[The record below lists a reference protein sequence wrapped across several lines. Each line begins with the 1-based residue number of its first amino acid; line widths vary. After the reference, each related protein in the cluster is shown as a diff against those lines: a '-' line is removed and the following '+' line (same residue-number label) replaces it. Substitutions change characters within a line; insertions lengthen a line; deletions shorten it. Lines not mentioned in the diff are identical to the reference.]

1 MAGNSEQELAIRIAG
16 KVENSL
22 KQSFGMTEDGIS
34 HLAGMAKKAAVMI
47 TGAFAAIKVGQFIGD
62 AVSEYSEF
70 EQSMANTAGIAGATE
85 SEYDKL
91 SKAAREAGKATTFT
105 ASEAA
110 DALGYMA
117 LAGWDVETSTKA
129 LTPVLKLAE
138 ATQADL
144 ATTSDQ
150 VTDSMSAMGVGID
163 ELQEYL
169 DVVVMT
175 NNKANTTSADLMDA
189 MIGCGGAARASGMD
203 FKETATALGILA
215 NNGVKGAEAGTALNS
230 MLVRISTKDA
240 AKAAFEDLGVAV
252 YDNAGKM
259 RDMRQILIDLNG
271 AMSGLTEEEKNNYMA
286 AIAGTNYYSKFGYL
300 LDGVKEGADGAASA
314 WDALADNLNN
324 SSGALDTMDARVT
337 NTLKG
342 AFARFGSAI
351 SDLKISMVEAFG
363 PHAIKIMDGLSNT
376 IPKITENFVG
386 MINKLPIDDFMNGVG
401 NMSAGVMDFLVTLT
415 GGEGSID
422 AFSNM
427 MSDTF
432 GIELPE
438 SIRSAIEVAQ
448 DFIKRGQEV
457 AGFLI
462 GTLKNAIGNVMEK
475 IAENEHTFDV
485 ILDLLSD
492 LKWKFLE
499 AFDNAKPTITYI
511 SETAIP
517 NITDALLK
525 VVGGVTDVADAFVQ
539 WDGFLPTITAIGVAV
554 GAVKFYQ
561 LVTGIYSAAKAM
573 AILNIAKIK
582 DIALTA
588 AIHGLYIQDAIVK
601 AASTAQTWAHVAAT
615 KAAAA
620 GQWLLNAA
628 MNANPIMIVVLAIA
642 ALVAGLIIAY
652 NKSETFRNIVN
663 KAFASIKV
671 VAGNVLNAVI
681 GFFKSAWEAIKETWN
696 TFKPYFVSIWNSI
709 KIIFSV
715 VVSVLGGIF
724 RAAWD
729 VIKNIW
735 QAVKPFFQN
744 IWLTIKNIFSVV
756 GSVLGGFFRV
766 AWSIIKGVWSVA
778 VLYFQMI
785 WNNIK
790 VVFSAVGN
798 VIGAFFRTAWEIV
811 KSVWNVVGAY
821 FQMIFN
827 TIAGIFSVIA
837 SVLTGDFAGAWEAI
851 KSIFAGFGAFFQ
863 TLWDSVVS
871 IFGAVGSFFGTVF
884 QEAWNMIT
892 GIFGNI
898 ITFFSGVWDSIVGI
912 FTEIGVAIS
921 DAISGAVKGA
931 VNAVISGAAGIING
945 FIAAINIAISAINAI
960 PGVSISKLS
969 PLSVPQ
975 LATGGIVSDPTLA
988 MIGEGKQSEAVVPLD
1003 TLWDNLASFVDSA
1016 LNRQGSVIGTALKL
1030 LSERMDDMLIGSV
1043 QTPVPALVD
1052 GISGVGSSRDDN
1064 ARQTEGITIT
1074 YAPVY
1079 HFEGAAPTKDD
1090 IVQAEKESQSE
1101 FDKKMEQW
1109 LKRKRR
1115 VNF

>member
-1 MAGNSEQELAIRIAG
+1 MAGNNEQELAIRIAG

-85 SEYDKL
+85 SEYEKL

-240 AKAAFEDLGVAV
+240 AKAAFNDLGVAV
-252 YDNAGKM
+252 YDSAGNM
-259 RDMRQILIDLNG
+259 RDMRQILIELNT
-271 AMSGLTEEEKNNYMA
+271 AMAGLTEEEKNSYMA

-342 AFARFGSAI
+342 AVARFGSAI

-386 MINKLPIDDFMNGVG
+386 MINKLPIDDFMTGVG
-401 NMSAGVMDFLVTLT
+401 DMSSGIMDFLVTLT

-422 AFSNM
+422 SFSNM

-438 SIRSAIEVAQ
+438 SVKSAIEVAQ
-448 DFIKRGQEV
+448 DFISKGQEV

-462 GTLKNAIGNVMEK
+462 GTLKNAISNVMDK

-511 SETAIP
+511 AETAIP

-539 WDGFLPTITAIGVAV
+539 WDGFLPTITAIGTAVA
-554 GAVKFYQ
+554 AVKFYKF
-561 LVTGIYSAAKAM
+561 VTGVYSAVKALT
-573 AILNIAKIK
+573 ILNIAKAK
-582 DIALTA
+582 DMALTL
-588 AIHGLYIQDAIVK
+588 AIKAMYIQDAIVK
-601 AASTAQTWAHVAAT
+601 AASVVQTYALVAAQAVWNVAAT
-615 KAAAA
+615 IGAGVTWALGAAFAFLTSPIGLVILAIGAIIAIGVLLWKNWDTVKEKA
-620 GQWLLNAA
+620 GQLGAWLGEKFN
-628 MNANPIMIVVLAIA
+628 
-642 ALVAGLIIAY
+642 
-652 NKSETFRNIVN
+652 
-663 KAFASIKV
+663 
-671 VAGNVLNAVI
+671 
-681 GFFKSAWEAIKETWN
+681 AIKESIGN
-696 TFKPYFVSIWNSI
+696 AIEGFKNKFPVAFAFIEGVFNGWKATIDGVIGGVKQVFQGVIDFVQGVFTGNWSQALEGLKS
-709 KIIFSV
+709 IFSGAFGAL
-715 VVSVLGGIF
+715 SSL
-724 RAAWD
+724 ALAPL
-729 VIKNIW
+729 N
-735 QAVKPFFQN
+735 AM
-744 IWLTIKNIFSVV
+744 
-756 GSVLGGFFRV
+756 
-766 AWSIIKGVWSVA
+766 KGV
-778 VLYFQMI
+778 
-785 WNNIK
+785 
-790 VVFSAVGN
+790 
-798 VIGAFFRTAWEIV
+798 VIGALSAVNVATNGKLSEIKNFFTTHLEGA
-811 KSVWNVVGAY
+811 KSTVVG
-821 FQMIFN
+821 ILD
-827 TIAGIFSVIA
+827 GIKNAFSEK
-837 SVLTGDFAGAWEAI
+837 LEAA
-851 KSIFAGFGAFFQ
+851 KSI
-863 TLWDSVVS
+863 VS
-871 IFGAVGSFFGTVF
+871 
-884 QEAWNMIT
+884 
-892 GIFGNI
+892 
-898 ITFFSGVWDSIVGI
+898 
-912 FTEIGVAIS
+912 
-921 DAISGAVKGA
+921 GA
-931 VNAVISGAAGIING
+931 VNAIKGFFNFKWELPKLKMPHFSIKGDFSLMPPKVPTMGVEWYKDGGIMTNPTLFGING
-945 FIAAINIAISAINAI
+945 NNAMVGGEAGAEAILPLSDLWNKMGGFIDSAIGASVKLLAERI
-960 PGVSISKLS
+960 EDYQMGTSRVPLSTLSDRIASSGYAVAGASGDGGAVSI
-969 PLSVPQ
+969 
-975 LATGGIVSDPTLA
+975 
-988 MIGEGKQSEAVVPLD
+988 
-1003 TLWDNLASFVDSA
+1003 N
-1016 LNRQGSVIGTALKL
+1016 
-1030 LSERMDDMLIGSV
+1030 
-1043 QTPVPALVD
+1043 
-1052 GISGVGSSRDDN
+1052 
-1064 ARQTEGITIT
+1064 

-1079 HFEGAAPTKDD
+1079 KFEGSVSKED
-1090 IVQAEKESQSE
+1090 IIQAEEMSQDK
-1101 FDKKMEQW
+1101 FDKLMRQW
-1109 LKRKRR
+1109 MKDKGRTR
-1115 VNF
+1115 F

>member
-1 MAGNSEQELAIRIAG
+1 MAGNNEQELAIRIAG

-22 KQSFGMTEDGIS
+22 KQSLGMTEDGIS

-85 SEYDKL
+85 SEYEKL

-240 AKAAFEDLGVAV
+240 AKAAFNDLGVAV
-252 YDNAGKM
+252 YDSAGNM
-259 RDMRQILIDLNG
+259 RDMRQILIELNT
-271 AMSGLTEEEKNNYMA
+271 AMAGLTEEEKNSYMA

-342 AFARFGSAI
+342 AVARFGSAI

-386 MINKLPIDDFMNGVG
+386 MINKLPIDDFMTGVG
-401 NMSAGVMDFLVTLT
+401 NMSSGVMDFLVTLT

-422 AFSNM
+422 SFSNM

-438 SIRSAIEVAQ
+438 SVKSTIEVAQ
-448 DFIKRGQEV
+448 DFISKGQEV

-462 GTLKNAIGNVMEK
+462 GTLKNAIGNVMDK

-511 SETAIP
+511 AETAIP
-517 NITDALLK
+517 NVTDALLK

-539 WDGFLPTITAIGVAV
+539 WDGFLPTITAIGTAVA
-554 GAVKFYQ
+554 AVKFYKF
-561 LVTGIYSAAKAM
+561 VTGVYSAAKALT
-573 AILNIAKIK
+573 ILNIAKAK
-582 DIALTA
+582 DMALTL
-588 AIHGLYIQDAIVK
+588 AIKAMYIQDAIVK
-601 AASTAQTWAHVAAT
+601 AASVVQTYALAAAHAVWNVTATIGAGVTWALGAAFAFLT
-615 KAAAA
+615 SPIGLVILAIGAIIAIGVLLWKNWDTVKEKA
-620 GQWLLNAA
+620 GQLGAWLGEKFN
-628 MNANPIMIVVLAIA
+628 
-642 ALVAGLIIAY
+642 
-652 NKSETFRNIVN
+652 
-663 KAFASIKV
+663 
-671 VAGNVLNAVI
+671 
-681 GFFKSAWEAIKETWN
+681 AIKESIGN
-696 TFKPYFVSIWNSI
+696 AIEGFKNKFPVAFAFIEGVFNGWKATIDGVIGGVKQVFQGVIDFVQGVFTGNWSQALEGLKS
-709 KIIFSV
+709 IFSGAFGAL
-715 VVSVLGGIF
+715 SSL
-724 RAAWD
+724 ALAPL
-729 VIKNIW
+729 N
-735 QAVKPFFQN
+735 A
-744 IWLTIKNIFSVV
+744 
-756 GSVLGGFFRV
+756 
-766 AWSIIKGVWSVA
+766 IKGV
-778 VLYFQMI
+778 
-785 WNNIK
+785 
-790 VVFSAVGN
+790 
-798 VIGAFFRTAWEIV
+798 VIGALSAVNVATNGKLSEIKNFFTTHLEGA
-811 KSVWNVVGAY
+811 KSTVVG
-821 FQMIFN
+821 ILD
-827 TIAGIFSVIA
+827 GIKNAFSEK
-837 SVLTGDFAGAWEAI
+837 LEAA
-851 KSIFAGFGAFFQ
+851 KSI
-863 TLWDSVVS
+863 VS
-871 IFGAVGSFFGTVF
+871 
-884 QEAWNMIT
+884 
-892 GIFGNI
+892 
-898 ITFFSGVWDSIVGI
+898 
-912 FTEIGVAIS
+912 
-921 DAISGAVKGA
+921 GA
-931 VNAVISGAAGIING
+931 VNAIKGFFNFKWELPKLKMPHFSIKGDFSLMPPKVPTMGVEWYKDGGIMTSPTMFGING
-945 FIAAINIAISAINAI
+945 NNAMVGGEAGAEAILPLSDLWNKMGGFIDSAIGASVKLLAERIEDSQMGASRVPLSTLSDRIAASGYAVAGASGDGGA
-960 PGVSISKLS
+960 VSI
-969 PLSVPQ
+969 
-975 LATGGIVSDPTLA
+975 
-988 MIGEGKQSEAVVPLD
+988 
-1003 TLWDNLASFVDSA
+1003 N
-1016 LNRQGSVIGTALKL
+1016 
-1030 LSERMDDMLIGSV
+1030 
-1043 QTPVPALVD
+1043 
-1052 GISGVGSSRDDN
+1052 
-1064 ARQTEGITIT
+1064 

-1079 HFEGAAPTKDD
+1079 KFEGSVSKED
-1090 IVQAEKESQSE
+1090 IIQAEEMSQDK
-1101 FDKKMEQW
+1101 FDKLMRQW
-1109 LKRKRR
+1109 MKDKGRTR
-1115 VNF
+1115 F

>member
-1 MAGNSEQELAIRIAG
+1 MAGSSEQELAIRIAG

-22 KQSFGMTEDGIS
+22 KQSLGMTEDGIS

-70 EQSMANTAGIAGATE
+70 EQSMANTSGIAGATA
-85 SEYDKL
+85 SEYEKL
-91 SKAAREAGKATTFT
+91 SKAARDAGKATTFT

-342 AFARFGSAI
+342 AVARFGSAI
-351 SDLKISMVEAFG
+351 SDLKISMVVAFG

-386 MINKLPIDDFMNGVG
+386 MINKLPIDDFMTGVG

-422 AFSNM
+422 SFSNM

-438 SIRSAIEVAQ
+438 SVKSSIEVAQ

-457 AGFLI
+457 AVFLI
-462 GTLKNAIGNVMEK
+462 GTLKNAIGNVMDK

-511 SETAIP
+511 AETAIP

-539 WDGFLPTITAIGVAV
+539 WDGFLPTITAIGTAVA
-554 GAVKFYQ
+554 AIKFYKF
-561 LVTGIYSAAKAM
+561 VTGVYSAAKALT
-573 AILNIAKIK
+573 ILNIAKAK
-582 DIALTA
+582 DMALTL
-588 AIHGLYIQDAIVK
+588 AIKAMYIQDAIVK
-601 AASTAQTWAHVAAT
+601 AASVVQTY
-615 KAAAA
+615 
-620 GQWLLNAA
+620 
-628 MNANPIMIVVLAIA
+628 
-642 ALVAGLIIAY
+642 ALVAAHAVWNVTATIGAGVTWALGAAFAFLLSPIGLAIVAIGGIIAIGVLLWKNWDTVKEKAGQLGAWLGEKFNAIKESIGNAIEGFK
-652 NKSETFRNIVN
+652 NKFPV
-663 KAFASIKV
+663 AFAFIEGVFNGWKATIDGV
-671 VAGNVLNAVI
+671 IGGVKQAFQGVIDFVQGVFTGNWSQALEGLKGIFSGAFGVLSSLALAPLNAV
-681 GFFKSAWEAIKETWN
+681 
-696 TFKPYFVSIWNSI
+696 
-709 KIIFSV
+709 
-715 VVSVLGGIF
+715 
-724 RAAWD
+724 
-729 VIKNIW
+729 
-735 QAVKPFFQN
+735 
-744 IWLTIKNIFSVV
+744 
-756 GSVLGGFFRV
+756 
-766 AWSIIKGVWSVA
+766 
-778 VLYFQMI
+778 
-785 WNNIK
+785 
-790 VVFSAVGN
+790 
-798 VIGAFFRTAWEIV
+798 
-811 KSVWNVVGAY
+811 
-821 FQMIFN
+821 
-827 TIAGIFSVIA
+827 
-837 SVLTGDFAGAWEAI
+837 
-851 KSIFAGFGAFFQ
+851 
-863 TLWDSVVS
+863 
-871 IFGAVGSFFGTVF
+871 
-884 QEAWNMIT
+884 
-892 GIFGNI
+892 
-898 ITFFSGVWDSIVGI
+898 
-912 FTEIGVAIS
+912 
-921 DAISGAVKGA
+921 
-931 VNAVISGAAGIING
+931 
-945 FIAAINIAISAINAI
+945 
-960 PGVSISKLS
+960 
-969 PLSVPQ
+969 
-975 LATGGIVSDPTLA
+975 
-988 MIGEGKQSEAVVPLD
+988 
-1003 TLWDNLASFVDSA
+1003 
-1016 LNRQGSVIGTALKL
+1016 
-1030 LSERMDDMLIGSV
+1030 
-1043 QTPVPALVD
+1043 
-1052 GISGVGSSRDDN
+1052 
-1064 ARQTEGITIT
+1064 
-1074 YAPVY
+1074 
-1079 HFEGAAPTKDD
+1079 
-1090 IVQAEKESQSE
+1090 
-1101 FDKKMEQW
+1101 
-1109 LKRKRR
+1109 
-1115 VNF
+1115 

>member
-85 SEYDKL
+85 SEYEKL

-240 AKAAFEDLGVAV
+240 AKAAFNDLGVAV
-252 YDNAGKM
+252 YDSAGNM
-259 RDMRQILIDLNG
+259 RDMRQILIELNT
-271 AMSGLTEEEKNNYMA
+271 AMAGLTEEEKNSYMA

-342 AFARFGSAI
+342 AVARFGSAI

-386 MINKLPIDDFMNGVG
+386 MINKLPIDDFMTGVG
-401 NMSAGVMDFLVTLT
+401 NMSSGVMDFLVTLT

-422 AFSNM
+422 SFSNM

-438 SIRSAIEVAQ
+438 SVKSTIEVAQ
-448 DFIKRGQEV
+448 DFISKGQEV

-462 GTLKNAIGNVMEK
+462 GTLKNAIGNVMDK

-511 SETAIP
+511 AETAIP

-539 WDGFLPTITAIGVAV
+539 WDGFLPTITAIGTAVA
-554 GAVKFYQ
+554 AVKFYKF
-561 LVTGIYSAAKAM
+561 VTGVYSAVKALT
-573 AILNIAKIK
+573 ILNIAKAK
-582 DIALTA
+582 DMALTL
-588 AIHGLYIQDAIVK
+588 AIKAMYIQDAIVK
-601 AASTAQTWAHVAAT
+601 AASVVQTYALVAAQAVWNVAAT
-615 KAAAA
+615 IGAGVTWALGAAFAFLTSPIGLVILAIGAIIAIGVLLWKNWDTVKEKA
-620 GQWLLNAA
+620 GQLGVWLGEKFN
-628 MNANPIMIVVLAIA
+628 
-642 ALVAGLIIAY
+642 
-652 NKSETFRNIVN
+652 
-663 KAFASIKV
+663 
-671 VAGNVLNAVI
+671 
-681 GFFKSAWEAIKETWN
+681 AIKESIGN
-696 TFKPYFVSIWNSI
+696 AIEGFKNKFPVAFAFIEGVFNGWKATVDGVINGVKQVFQGVIDFVQGVFTGNWSQALEGLKS
-709 KIIFSV
+709 IFSGAFG
-715 VVSVLGGIF
+715 VLSSL
-724 RAAWD
+724 ALAPL
-729 VIKNIW
+729 N
-735 QAVKPFFQN
+735 AM
-744 IWLTIKNIFSVV
+744 
-756 GSVLGGFFRV
+756 
-766 AWSIIKGVWSVA
+766 KGV
-778 VLYFQMI
+778 
-785 WNNIK
+785 
-790 VVFSAVGN
+790 
-798 VIGAFFRTAWEIV
+798 
-811 KSVWNVVGAY
+811 VVGALSAV
-821 FQMIFN
+821 N
-827 TIAGIFSVIA
+827 VATNGKLS
-837 SVLTGDFAGAWEAI
+837 EI
-851 KSIFAGFGAFFQ
+851 KSFFTTHLEGAKS
-863 TLWDSVVS
+863 TVVGILDGIKNAFS
-871 IFGAVGSFFGTVF
+871 EKL
-884 QEAWNMIT
+884 EAAK
-892 GIFGNI
+892 
-898 ITFFSGVWDSIVGI
+898 SIV
-912 FTEIGVAIS
+912 S
-921 DAISGAVKGA
+921 GA
-931 VNAVISGAAGIING
+931 VNAIKGFFNFKWELPKLKMPHFSIKGDFSLMPPKVPTMGVEWYKDGGIMTNPTLFGING
-945 FIAAINIAISAINAI
+945 NNAMVGGEAGAEAILPLSELWSKMGEFIDSAISASVKLLAERIEDYQMGTSRVPLSTLSDRIASS
-960 PGVSISKLS
+960 GYAVAGASGDGGAVSINYS
-969 PLSVPQ
+969 PVYKF
-975 LATGGIVSDPTLA
+975 
-988 MIGEGKQSEAVVPLD
+988 E
-1003 TLWDNLASFVDSA
+1003 
-1016 LNRQGSVIGTALKL
+1016 GSVSK
-1030 LSERMDDMLIGSV
+1030 E
-1043 QTPVPALVD
+1043 
-1052 GISGVGSSRDDN
+1052 
-1064 ARQTEGITIT
+1064 
-1074 YAPVY
+1074 
-1079 HFEGAAPTKDD
+1079 D
-1090 IVQAEKESQSE
+1090 IIQAEEMSQDK
-1101 FDKKMEQW
+1101 FDKLMKQW
-1109 LKRKRR
+1109 MKDKGRTR
-1115 VNF
+1115 F

>member
-1 MAGNSEQELAIRIAG
+1 MAGNNEQELAIRIAG

-85 SEYDKL
+85 SEYEKL

-150 VTDSMSAMGVGID
+150 VTDSMSAMGVGIE

-240 AKAAFEDLGVAV
+240 AKAAFNDLGVAV
-252 YDNAGKM
+252 YDSAGNM
-259 RDMRQILIDLNG
+259 RDMRQILIELNT
-271 AMSGLTEEEKNNYMA
+271 AMAGLTEEEKNSYMA

-342 AFARFGSAI
+342 AVARFGSAI

-386 MINKLPIDDFMNGVG
+386 MINKLPIDDFMTGVG
-401 NMSAGVMDFLVTLT
+401 NMSSGVMDFLVTLT
-415 GGEGSID
+415 SGEGSID
-422 AFSNM
+422 SFSNM

-438 SIRSAIEVAQ
+438 SVKSAIEVAQ
-448 DFIKRGQEV
+448 DFISKGQEV

-462 GTLKNAIGNVMEK
+462 GTLKNAIGNVMDK

-511 SETAIP
+511 AETAIP

-539 WDGFLPTITAIGVAV
+539 WDGFLPTITAIGTAVA
-554 GAVKFYQ
+554 AVKFYKF
-561 LVTGIYSAAKAM
+561 VTGVYSAAKALT
-573 AILNIAKIK
+573 ILNIAKAK
-582 DIALTA
+582 DMALTL
-588 AIHGLYIQDAIVK
+588 AIKAMYIQDAIVK
-601 AASTAQTWAHVAAT
+601 AASVVQTYALVAAQAVWNVAAT
-615 KAAAA
+615 IGAGVTWALGAAFAFLTSPIGLVILAIGAIIAIGVLLWKNWDTVKEKA
-620 GQWLLNAA
+620 GQLGAWLGEKFN
-628 MNANPIMIVVLAIA
+628 
-642 ALVAGLIIAY
+642 
-652 NKSETFRNIVN
+652 
-663 KAFASIKV
+663 
-671 VAGNVLNAVI
+671 
-681 GFFKSAWEAIKETWN
+681 AIKESIGN
-696 TFKPYFVSIWNSI
+696 AIEGFKNKFPVAFAFIEGVFNGWKATIDGVIGGVKQVFQGVIDFVQGVFTGNWSQALEGLKS
-709 KIIFSV
+709 IFSGAFGAL
-715 VVSVLGGIF
+715 SSL
-724 RAAWD
+724 ALAPL
-729 VIKNIW
+729 N
-735 QAVKPFFQN
+735 AM
-744 IWLTIKNIFSVV
+744 
-756 GSVLGGFFRV
+756 
-766 AWSIIKGVWSVA
+766 KGV
-778 VLYFQMI
+778 
-785 WNNIK
+785 
-790 VVFSAVGN
+790 
-798 VIGAFFRTAWEIV
+798 VIGALSAVNVATNGKLSEIKNFFTTHLEGA
-811 KSVWNVVGAY
+811 KSTVVG
-821 FQMIFN
+821 ILD
-827 TIAGIFSVIA
+827 GIKNAFSEK
-837 SVLTGDFAGAWEAI
+837 LEAA
-851 KSIFAGFGAFFQ
+851 KSI
-863 TLWDSVVS
+863 VS
-871 IFGAVGSFFGTVF
+871 
-884 QEAWNMIT
+884 
-892 GIFGNI
+892 
-898 ITFFSGVWDSIVGI
+898 
-912 FTEIGVAIS
+912 
-921 DAISGAVKGA
+921 GA
-931 VNAVISGAAGIING
+931 VNAIKGFFNFKWELPKLKMPHFSIKGDFSLMPPKVPTMGVEWYKDGGIMTSPTMFGING
-945 FIAAINIAISAINAI
+945 NNAMVGGEAGAEAILPLSDLWNKMGGFIDSAIGASVKLLAERI
-960 PGVSISKLS
+960 EDYQMGTSRVPLSTLSDRIASSGYAVAGASGDGGAVSI
-969 PLSVPQ
+969 
-975 LATGGIVSDPTLA
+975 
-988 MIGEGKQSEAVVPLD
+988 
-1003 TLWDNLASFVDSA
+1003 N
-1016 LNRQGSVIGTALKL
+1016 
-1030 LSERMDDMLIGSV
+1030 
-1043 QTPVPALVD
+1043 
-1052 GISGVGSSRDDN
+1052 
-1064 ARQTEGITIT
+1064 

-1079 HFEGAAPTKDD
+1079 KFEGSVSKED
-1090 IVQAEKESQSE
+1090 IIQAEEMSQDK
-1101 FDKKMEQW
+1101 FDKLMRQW
-1109 LKRKRR
+1109 MKDKGRTR
-1115 VNF
+1115 F

>member
-1 MAGNSEQELAIRIAG
+1 MAGSSEQELAIRIAG

-22 KQSFGMTEDGIS
+22 KKSLGMTEDGIN

-70 EQSMANTAGIAGATE
+70 EQSMANTSGIAGATAG
-85 SEYDKL
+85 EYEKL

-300 LDGVKEGADGAASA
+300 LDGVKEGVDGTASA
-314 WDALADNLNN
+314 WDALSDNLNN
-324 SSGALDTMDARVT
+324 SEGALDEMDKKVI

-342 AFARFGSAI
+342 AMARMGSAV
-351 SDLKISMVEAFG
+351 SDLKISMIEAFG
-363 PHAIKIMDGLSNT
+363 PHAIKIIDGFAAA
-376 IPKITENFVG
+376 IPKITENFVEI
-386 MINKLPIDDFMNGVG
+386 INKLPIDEFMTDIG
-401 NMSAGVMDFLVTLT
+401 NMSSGVMDFLVTLT

-422 AFSNM
+422 SFSNM
-427 MSDTF
+427 MRDTF
-432 GIELPE
+432 GIELPD
-438 SIRSAIEVAQ
+438 SIKSAIEVAQ
-448 DFIKRGQEV
+448 DFISKGQEV

-462 GTLKNAIGNVMEK
+462 GTLKNAIGNVMDK
-475 IAENEHTFDV
+475 IAENEPTFES

-499 AFDNAKPTITYI
+499 AFDNAKPTITFI
-511 SETAIP
+511 AETAIP
-517 NITDALLK
+517 NVTDALLK

-561 LVTGIYSAAKAM
+561 LVTGIYSAAKALT
-573 AILNIAKIK
+573 ILNIAKAK
-582 DIALTA
+582 DIAATIYINGLYAKDHILTGISIAKKYALIVSEKAHTVAQWASIAATA
-588 AIHGLYIQDAIVK
+588 AWNTVAGIGATVTSALGAAFAFLTSPIGLVILAIGAIIAIGVLLWK
-601 AASTAQTWAHVAAT
+601 NWDTVRE
-615 KAAAA
+615 KA
-620 GQWLLNAA
+620 GQLGSWLGEKFNAIKESVG
-628 MNANPIMIVVLAIA
+628 NAIESFK
-642 ALVAGLIIAY
+642 
-652 NKSETFRNIVN
+652 NKFPV
-663 KAFASIKV
+663 AFAFIEGVFNGWKATIDGV
-671 VAGNVLNAVI
+671 IGGVKQAFQGVIDFVQGVFTGNWSQALEGLKGIFSGAFGVLSSLALAPLNAV
-681 GFFKSAWEAIKETWN
+681 
-696 TFKPYFVSIWNSI
+696 
-709 KIIFSV
+709 
-715 VVSVLGGIF
+715 
-724 RAAWD
+724 
-729 VIKNIW
+729 
-735 QAVKPFFQN
+735 Q
-744 IWLTIKNIFSVV
+744 
-756 GSVLGGFFRV
+756 
-766 AWSIIKGVWSVA
+766 GV
-778 VLYFQMI
+778 
-785 WNNIK
+785 
-790 VVFSAVGN
+790 
-798 VIGAFFRTAWEIV
+798 
-811 KSVWNVVGAY
+811 VVGALSA
-821 FQMIFN
+821 IN
-827 TIAGIFSVIA
+827 VATNGKLS
-837 SVLTGDFAGAWEAI
+837 EI
-851 KSIFAGFGAFFQ
+851 KSFFTIHLEGAKN
-863 TLWDSVVS
+863 
-871 IFGAVGSFFGTVF
+871 TV
-884 QEAWNMIT
+884 
-892 GIFGNI
+892 
-898 ITFFSGVWDSIVGI
+898 VGI
-912 FTEIGVAIS
+912 LDGIKNAFSEKLEAAKNIVS
-921 DAISGAVKGA
+921 GA
-931 VNAVISGAAGIING
+931 VNAIKGFFNFKWELPKLKMPHFSIKGDFSLAPPKVPTMGVEWYKDGGIMTSPTMFGING
-945 FIAAINIAISAINAI
+945 NSAMVGGEAGDEAILPLSDLWSKMGGFIDSAIGASVKLFAEHIEDLQMETNRVPLSTLSDRIATS
-960 PGVSISKLS
+960 GYEVEGEGGDNGAVSI
-969 PLSVPQ
+969 
-975 LATGGIVSDPTLA
+975 
-988 MIGEGKQSEAVVPLD
+988 
-1003 TLWDNLASFVDSA
+1003 N
-1016 LNRQGSVIGTALKL
+1016 
-1030 LSERMDDMLIGSV
+1030 
-1043 QTPVPALVD
+1043 
-1052 GISGVGSSRDDN
+1052 
-1064 ARQTEGITIT
+1064 

>member
-1 MAGNSEQELAIRIAG
+1 MAGNNEQELAIRIAG

-47 TGAFAAIKVGQFIGD
+47 TGAFAAIKVGPFIGD

-85 SEYDKL
+85 SEYEKL

-240 AKAAFEDLGVAV
+240 AKAAFNDLGVAV
-252 YDNAGKM
+252 YDSAGNM
-259 RDMRQILIDLNG
+259 RDMRQILIELNT
-271 AMSGLTEEEKNNYMA
+271 AMAGLTEEEKNSYMA

-342 AFARFGSAI
+342 AVARFGSAI

-386 MINKLPIDDFMNGVG
+386 MINKLPIDDFMTGVG
-401 NMSAGVMDFLVTLT
+401 NMSSGVMDFLVTLT
-415 GGEGSID
+415 SGEGSID
-422 AFSNM
+422 SFSNM

-438 SIRSAIEVAQ
+438 SVKSAIEVAQ
-448 DFIKRGQEV
+448 DFISKGQEV

-462 GTLKNAIGNVMEK
+462 GTLKNAIGNVMDK

-511 SETAIP
+511 AETAIP

-539 WDGFLPTITAIGVAV
+539 WDGFLPTITAIGTAVA
-554 GAVKFYQ
+554 AVKFYKF
-561 LVTGIYSAAKAM
+561 VTGVYSAAKALT
-573 AILNIAKIK
+573 ILNIAKAK
-582 DIALTA
+582 DMALTL
-588 AIHGLYIQDAIVK
+588 AIKAMYIQDAIVK
-601 AASTAQTWAHVAAT
+601 AASVVQTYALVAAQAVWNVAAT
-615 KAAAA
+615 IGAGVTWALGAAFAFLTSPIGLVILAIGAIIAIGVLLWKNWDTVKEKA
-620 GQWLLNAA
+620 GQLGAWLGEKFN
-628 MNANPIMIVVLAIA
+628 
-642 ALVAGLIIAY
+642 
-652 NKSETFRNIVN
+652 
-663 KAFASIKV
+663 
-671 VAGNVLNAVI
+671 
-681 GFFKSAWEAIKETWN
+681 AIKESIGN
-696 TFKPYFVSIWNSI
+696 AIEGFKNKFPVAFAFIEGVFNGWKATIDGVIGGVKQVFQGVIDFVQGVFTGNWSQALEGLKS
-709 KIIFSV
+709 IFSGAFGAL
-715 VVSVLGGIF
+715 SSL
-724 RAAWD
+724 ALAPL
-729 VIKNIW
+729 N
-735 QAVKPFFQN
+735 AM
-744 IWLTIKNIFSVV
+744 
-756 GSVLGGFFRV
+756 
-766 AWSIIKGVWSVA
+766 KGV
-778 VLYFQMI
+778 
-785 WNNIK
+785 
-790 VVFSAVGN
+790 
-798 VIGAFFRTAWEIV
+798 VIGALSAVNVATNGKLSEIKNFFTTHLEGA
-811 KSVWNVVGAY
+811 KSTVVG
-821 FQMIFN
+821 ILD
-827 TIAGIFSVIA
+827 GIKNAFSEK
-837 SVLTGDFAGAWEAI
+837 LEAA
-851 KSIFAGFGAFFQ
+851 KSI
-863 TLWDSVVS
+863 VS
-871 IFGAVGSFFGTVF
+871 
-884 QEAWNMIT
+884 
-892 GIFGNI
+892 
-898 ITFFSGVWDSIVGI
+898 
-912 FTEIGVAIS
+912 
-921 DAISGAVKGA
+921 GA
-931 VNAVISGAAGIING
+931 VNAIKGFFNFKWELPKLKMPHFSIKGDFSLMPPKVPTMGVEWYKDGGIMTSPTMFGING
-945 FIAAINIAISAINAI
+945 NNAMVGGEAGAEAILPLSDLWNKMGGFIDSAIGASVKLLAERI
-960 PGVSISKLS
+960 EDYQMGTSRVPLSTLSDRIASSGYAVAGASGDGGAVSI
-969 PLSVPQ
+969 
-975 LATGGIVSDPTLA
+975 
-988 MIGEGKQSEAVVPLD
+988 
-1003 TLWDNLASFVDSA
+1003 N
-1016 LNRQGSVIGTALKL
+1016 
-1030 LSERMDDMLIGSV
+1030 
-1043 QTPVPALVD
+1043 
-1052 GISGVGSSRDDN
+1052 
-1064 ARQTEGITIT
+1064 

-1079 HFEGAAPTKDD
+1079 KFEGSVSKED
-1090 IVQAEKESQSE
+1090 IIQAEEMSQDK
-1101 FDKKMEQW
+1101 FDKLMRQW
-1109 LKRKRR
+1109 MKDKGRTR
-1115 VNF
+1115 F

>member
-1 MAGNSEQELAIRIAG
+1 MAGSSEQELAIRIAG

-22 KQSFGMTEDGIS
+22 KQSLGMTEDGIS

-70 EQSMANTAGIAGATE
+70 EQSMANTSGIAGATA
-85 SEYDKL
+85 SEYEKL
-91 SKAAREAGKATTFT
+91 SKAARDAGKATTFT

-342 AFARFGSAI
+342 AVARFGSAI

-386 MINKLPIDDFMNGVG
+386 MINKLPIDDFMTGVG
-401 NMSAGVMDFLVTLT
+401 NMSSGVMDFLVTLT

-422 AFSNM
+422 SFNNM
-427 MSDTF
+427 ISDTF

-438 SIRSAIEVAQ
+438 SIRSTIEVAQ

-511 SETAIP
+511 AETAIP

-525 VVGGVTDVADAFVQ
+525 AVGGVTDVADAFVQ

-573 AILNIAKIK
+573 AILNIAKAK
-582 DIALTA
+582 DMALTL
-588 AIHGLYIQDAIVK
+588 AIKAMYIQDAIVK
-601 AASTAQTWAHVAAT
+601 AASTAQTWAQVAAT
-615 KAAAA
+615 KAATA

-681 GFFKSAWEAIKETWN
+681 GFFKLAWEEIKETWN

-715 VVSVLGGIF
+715 VGG
-724 RAAWD
+724 
-729 VIKNIW
+729 
-735 QAVKPFFQN
+735 
-744 IWLTIKNIFSVV
+744 
-756 GSVLGGFFRV
+756 VLGGFFRV

-863 TLWDSVVS
+863 TLWNSVVS
-871 IFGAVGSFFGTVF
+871 IFSTVGSFFGTVF
-884 QEAWNMIT
+884 QEAWNLIT
-892 GIFGNI
+892 GVFGNVV
-898 ITFFSGVWDSIVGI
+898 TFFSGIWESIVGI

-931 VNAVISGAAGIING
+931 INAVISGAAGIING

-988 MIGEGKQSEAVVPLD
+988 MIGEGSQSEAVVPLD
-1003 TLWDNLASFVDSA
+1003 TLWDNLSSFVDSA
-1016 LNRQGSVIGTALKL
+1016 LNRQGGAIITALKL
-1030 LSERMDDMLIGSV
+1030 LSERMDDMLIGSN
-1043 QTPVPALVD
+1043 QIPVPALVD
-1052 GISGVGSSRDDN
+1052 GITGVGSSRDDN
-1064 ARQTEGITIT
+1064 TGQTEGITVT

-1079 HFEGAAPTKDD
+1079 HFEGTPTKDD

>member
-91 SKAAREAGKATTFT
+91 SKAARDAGKATTFT

-240 AKAAFEDLGVAV
+240 AKAAFEALGVAV

-342 AFARFGSAI
+342 AVARFGSAI

-386 MINKLPIDDFMNGVG
+386 MINKLPIDDFMTGVG
-401 NMSAGVMDFLVTLT
+401 NMSSGVMDFLVTLT

-499 AFDNAKPTITYI
+499 AFENAKPTITYI
-511 SETAIP
+511 AETAIP

-539 WDGFLPTITAIGVAV
+539 WDGFLPTITAIGTAVA
-554 GAVKFYQ
+554 AIKFYKF
-561 LVTGIYSAAKAM
+561 VTGVYSAAKALT
-573 AILNIAKIK
+573 ILNIAKAK
-582 DIALTA
+582 DMALTL
-588 AIHGLYIQDAIVK
+588 AIKAMYIQDAIVK
-601 AASTAQTWAHVAAT
+601 AASVVQTYALAAAQAVWNVAAT
-615 KAAAA
+615 IGAGVTWALGAAFAFLTSPIGLVIVAIGGIIAIGVLLWKNWDTVKEKA
-620 GQWLLNAA
+620 GQLGAWLGEKFNEIKESIGNA
-628 MNANPIMIVVLAIA
+628 IE
-642 ALVAGLIIAY
+642 GFK
-652 NKSETFRNIVN
+652 NKFPV
-663 KAFASIKV
+663 AFAFIEGVFNGWKTTIDGVIGGVKQVFQGVIDFVQGVFTGNWSQALEGLKSIFSGAFGV
-671 VAGNVLNAVI
+671 LSSLALAPLNAV
-681 GFFKSAWEAIKETWN
+681 
-696 TFKPYFVSIWNSI
+696 
-709 KIIFSV
+709 
-715 VVSVLGGIF
+715 
-724 RAAWD
+724 
-729 VIKNIW
+729 
-735 QAVKPFFQN
+735 Q
-744 IWLTIKNIFSVV
+744 
-756 GSVLGGFFRV
+756 
-766 AWSIIKGVWSVA
+766 GV
-778 VLYFQMI
+778 
-785 WNNIK
+785 
-790 VVFSAVGN
+790 
-798 VIGAFFRTAWEIV
+798 
-811 KSVWNVVGAY
+811 VVGALSA
-821 FQMIFN
+821 IN
-827 TIAGIFSVIA
+827 VATNGKLS
-837 SVLTGDFAGAWEAI
+837 EI
-851 KSIFAGFGAFFQ
+851 KSFFTTHLEGAKN
-863 TLWDSVVS
+863 TVVG
-871 IFGAVGSFFGTVF
+871 ILDGIKNAFNEKL
-884 QEAWNMIT
+884 EAAK
-892 GIFGNI
+892 
-898 ITFFSGVWDSIVGI
+898 SIV
-912 FTEIGVAIS
+912 S
-921 DAISGAVKGA
+921 GA
-931 VNAVISGAAGIING
+931 VNAIKGFFNFKWELPKLKMPHFSIKGDFSLAPPKVPTLGVEWYKDGGIMTSPTMFGING
-945 FIAAINIAISAINAI
+945 NNAMVGGEAGAEAILPLSDLWNKMGGFIDSAIGESVKILAERIEDFQTGANRVPLSTLSDKIASS
-960 PGVSISKLS
+960 GYTVAGASGDGGAVSI
-969 PLSVPQ
+969 
-975 LATGGIVSDPTLA
+975 
-988 MIGEGKQSEAVVPLD
+988 
-1003 TLWDNLASFVDSA
+1003 N
-1016 LNRQGSVIGTALKL
+1016 
-1030 LSERMDDMLIGSV
+1030 
-1043 QTPVPALVD
+1043 
-1052 GISGVGSSRDDN
+1052 
-1064 ARQTEGITIT
+1064 

-1079 HFEGAAPTKDD
+1079 KFEGSVSKDD
-1090 IVQAEKESQSE
+1090 IIQANEISQDR
-1101 FDKKMEQW
+1101 FDKLMRQW
-1109 LKRKRR
+1109 MKDKGRIR
-1115 VNF
+1115 F

>member
-1 MAGNSEQELAIRIAG
+1 LAGNSEQELAIRIAG

-85 SEYDKL
+85 SEYEKL

-240 AKAAFEDLGVAV
+240 AKAAFNDLGVAV
-252 YDNAGKM
+252 YDSAGNM
-259 RDMRQILIDLNG
+259 RDMRQILIELNT
-271 AMSGLTEEEKNNYMA
+271 AMAGLTEEEKNSYMA

-337 NTLKG
+337 DTLKG
-342 AFARFGSAI
+342 AVARFGSAI

-386 MINKLPIDDFMNGVG
+386 MINKLPIDDFMTGVG
-401 NMSAGVMDFLVTLT
+401 NMSSGVMDFLVTLT
-415 GGEGSID
+415 GGDGSID
-422 AFSNM
+422 SFSNM

-438 SIRSAIEVAQ
+438 SVKSAIEVAQ
-448 DFIKRGQEV
+448 DFISKGQEV

-462 GTLKNAIGNVMEK
+462 GTLKNAIGNVMDK

-511 SETAIP
+511 AETAIP

-539 WDGFLPTITAIGVAV
+539 WDGFLPTITAIGTAVA
-554 GAVKFYQ
+554 AVKFYKF
-561 LVTGIYSAAKAM
+561 VTGVYSAAKALT
-573 AILNIAKIK
+573 ILNIAKAK
-582 DIALTA
+582 DMALTL
-588 AIHGLYIQDAIVK
+588 AIKAMYIQDAIVK
-601 AASTAQTWAHVAAT
+601 AASVVQTYALVAAQAVWNVAAT
-615 KAAAA
+615 IGAGVTWALGAAFAFLTSPIGLVILAIGAIIAIGVLLWKNWDTVKEKA
-620 GQWLLNAA
+620 GQLGAWLGEKFN
-628 MNANPIMIVVLAIA
+628 
-642 ALVAGLIIAY
+642 
-652 NKSETFRNIVN
+652 
-663 KAFASIKV
+663 
-671 VAGNVLNAVI
+671 
-681 GFFKSAWEAIKETWN
+681 AIKESIGN
-696 TFKPYFVSIWNSI
+696 AIEGFKNKFPVAFAFIEGVFNGWKVTIDGVIGGVKQVFQGVIDFVQGVFTGNWSQALEGLKS
-709 KIIFSV
+709 IFSGAFGAL
-715 VVSVLGGIF
+715 SSL
-724 RAAWD
+724 ALAPL
-729 VIKNIW
+729 N
-735 QAVKPFFQN
+735 AM
-744 IWLTIKNIFSVV
+744 
-756 GSVLGGFFRV
+756 
-766 AWSIIKGVWSVA
+766 KGV
-778 VLYFQMI
+778 
-785 WNNIK
+785 
-790 VVFSAVGN
+790 
-798 VIGAFFRTAWEIV
+798 VIGALSAVNVATNGKLSEIKNFFTTHLEGA
-811 KSVWNVVGAY
+811 KSTVVG
-821 FQMIFN
+821 ILD
-827 TIAGIFSVIA
+827 GIKNAFSEK
-837 SVLTGDFAGAWEAI
+837 LEAA
-851 KSIFAGFGAFFQ
+851 KSI
-863 TLWDSVVS
+863 VS
-871 IFGAVGSFFGTVF
+871 
-884 QEAWNMIT
+884 
-892 GIFGNI
+892 
-898 ITFFSGVWDSIVGI
+898 
-912 FTEIGVAIS
+912 
-921 DAISGAVKGA
+921 GA
-931 VNAVISGAAGIING
+931 VNAIKGFFNFKWELPKLKMPHFSIKGDFSLMPPKVPTMGVEWYKDGGIMTSPTMFGING
-945 FIAAINIAISAINAI
+945 NNAMVGGEAGAEAILPLSDLWNKMGGFIDSAIGASVKLLAERI
-960 PGVSISKLS
+960 EDYQMGTSRVPLSTLSDRIASSGYAVAGASGDGGAVSI
-969 PLSVPQ
+969 
-975 LATGGIVSDPTLA
+975 
-988 MIGEGKQSEAVVPLD
+988 
-1003 TLWDNLASFVDSA
+1003 N
-1016 LNRQGSVIGTALKL
+1016 
-1030 LSERMDDMLIGSV
+1030 
-1043 QTPVPALVD
+1043 
-1052 GISGVGSSRDDN
+1052 
-1064 ARQTEGITIT
+1064 

-1079 HFEGAAPTKDD
+1079 KFEGSVSKED
-1090 IVQAEKESQSE
+1090 IIQAEEMSQDK
-1101 FDKKMEQW
+1101 FDKLMRQW
-1109 LKRKRR
+1109 MKDKGRTR
-1115 VNF
+1115 F

>member
-1 MAGNSEQELAIRIAG
+1 MAGSSEQELAIRIAG

-22 KQSFGMTEDGIS
+22 KQSLGMTEDGIS

-70 EQSMANTAGIAGATE
+70 EQSMANTSGIAGATA
-85 SEYDKL
+85 SEYEKL
-91 SKAAREAGKATTFT
+91 SKAARDAGKATTFT

-342 AFARFGSAI
+342 AVARFGSAI

-511 SETAIP
+511 AETAIP
-517 NITDALLK
+517 NVTDALLK

-561 LVTGIYSAAKAM
+561 LVTGIYSAVKAM

-588 AIHGLYIQDAIVK
+588 AIHGLYIKDAIVK
-601 AASTAQTWAHVAAT
+601 AASTAQTWAHAAAT

-620 GQWLLNAA
+620 DQRLLNAA

-681 GFFKSAWEAIKETWN
+681 GFFKS
-696 TFKPYFVSIWNSI
+696 
-709 KIIFSV
+709 
-715 VVSVLGGIF
+715 
-724 RAAWD
+724 
-729 VIKNIW
+729 
-735 QAVKPFFQN
+735 
-744 IWLTIKNIFSVV
+744 
-756 GSVLGGFFRV
+756 
-766 AWSIIKGVWSVA
+766 
-778 VLYFQMI
+778 
-785 WNNIK
+785 
-790 VVFSAVGN
+790 
-798 VIGAFFRTAWEIV
+798 
-811 KSVWNVVGAY
+811 
-821 FQMIFN
+821 
-827 TIAGIFSVIA
+827 
-837 SVLTGDFAGAWEAI
+837 AWEAI

-1079 HFEGAAPTKDD
+1079 HFEGAAQTKDD

>member
-1 MAGNSEQELAIRIAG
+1 MAGSSEQELAIRIAG

-22 KQSFGMTEDGIS
+22 KQSLGMTEEGIS

-85 SEYDKL
+85 SEYEKL

-117 LAGWDVETSTKA
+117 LAGWNVETSTKA

-175 NNKANTTSADLMDA
+175 NNKANTTSAALMEA

-240 AKAAFEDLGVAV
+240 AKAAFKELGVAV
-252 YDNAGKM
+252 YDNTGKM

-300 LDGVKEGADGAASA
+300 LDGVKEGVDGTASA
-314 WDALADNLNN
+314 WDALSDNLNN
-324 SSGALDTMDARVT
+324 SEGALDEMDKKVT

-342 AFARFGSAI
+342 AMARMGSAV
-351 SDLKISMVEAFG
+351 SDLKISMIEAFG
-363 PHAIKIMDGLSNT
+363 PHAIKIIDGFAAA
-376 IPKITENFVG
+376 IPKITENFVEI
-386 MINKLPIDDFMNGVG
+386 INKLPIDEFMTDIG
-401 NMSAGVMDFLVTLT
+401 NMSSGVMDFLVTLT

-422 AFSNM
+422 SFSNM
-427 MSDTF
+427 MRDTF
-432 GIELPE
+432 GIELPD
-438 SIRSAIEVAQ
+438 SIKSAIEVAQ
-448 DFIKRGQEV
+448 DFISKGQEV

-462 GTLKNAIGNVMEK
+462 GTLKNAIGNVMDK
-475 IAENEHTFDV
+475 IAENEPTFES

-499 AFDNAKPTITYI
+499 AFDNAKPTITFI
-511 SETAIP
+511 AETAIP
-517 NITDALLK
+517 NVTDALLK

-561 LVTGIYSAAKAM
+561 LVTGIYSAAKALT
-573 AILNIAKIK
+573 ILNIAKAK
-582 DIALTA
+582 DIAATIYINGLYAKDHILTGISIAKKYALIVSEKAHTVAQWASIAATA
-588 AIHGLYIQDAIVK
+588 AWNTVAGIGATVTSALGAAFAFLTSPIGLVILAIGAIIAIGVLLWK
-601 AASTAQTWAHVAAT
+601 NWDTVRE
-615 KAAAA
+615 KA
-620 GQWLLNAA
+620 GQLGSWLGEKFNAIKESVG
-628 MNANPIMIVVLAIA
+628 NAIESFKNKFPVACAFIEGVFNGWKATIDGVIGGVKQAFQGVIDFVQGVFTGNWSQALEGLKGIFSGAFGVLSSL
-642 ALVAGLIIAY
+642 ALAP
-652 NKSETFRNIVN
+652 
-663 KAFASIKV
+663 
-671 VAGNVLNAVI
+671 LNAV
-681 GFFKSAWEAIKETWN
+681 
-696 TFKPYFVSIWNSI
+696 
-709 KIIFSV
+709 
-715 VVSVLGGIF
+715 
-724 RAAWD
+724 
-729 VIKNIW
+729 
-735 QAVKPFFQN
+735 Q
-744 IWLTIKNIFSVV
+744 
-756 GSVLGGFFRV
+756 
-766 AWSIIKGVWSVA
+766 GV
-778 VLYFQMI
+778 
-785 WNNIK
+785 
-790 VVFSAVGN
+790 
-798 VIGAFFRTAWEIV
+798 
-811 KSVWNVVGAY
+811 VVGALSA
-821 FQMIFN
+821 IN
-827 TIAGIFSVIA
+827 VATNGKLS
-837 SVLTGDFAGAWEAI
+837 EI
-851 KSIFAGFGAFFQ
+851 KSFFTIHLEGAKN
-863 TLWDSVVS
+863 
-871 IFGAVGSFFGTVF
+871 TV
-884 QEAWNMIT
+884 
-892 GIFGNI
+892 
-898 ITFFSGVWDSIVGI
+898 VGI
-912 FTEIGVAIS
+912 LDGIKNAFSEKLEAAKNIVS
-921 DAISGAVKGA
+921 GA
-931 VNAVISGAAGIING
+931 VNAIKGFFNFKWELPKLKMPHFSIKGDFSLAPPKVPTMGVEWYKDGGIMTSPTMFGING
-945 FIAAINIAISAINAI
+945 NSAMVGGEAGDEAILPLSDLWSKMGGFIDSAIGASVKLFAEHIEDLQMETNRVPLSTLSDRIATS
-960 PGVSISKLS
+960 GYEVEGEGGDNGAVSI
-969 PLSVPQ
+969 
-975 LATGGIVSDPTLA
+975 
-988 MIGEGKQSEAVVPLD
+988 
-1003 TLWDNLASFVDSA
+1003 N
-1016 LNRQGSVIGTALKL
+1016 
-1030 LSERMDDMLIGSV
+1030 
-1043 QTPVPALVD
+1043 
-1052 GISGVGSSRDDN
+1052 
-1064 ARQTEGITIT
+1064 

>member
-1 MAGNSEQELAIRIAG
+1 MAGNNEQELAIRIAG

-85 SEYDKL
+85 SEYEKL

-189 MIGCGGAARASGMD
+189 MFGCGGAARASGMD

-240 AKAAFEDLGVAV
+240 AKAAFNDLGVAV
-252 YDNAGKM
+252 YDSAGNM
-259 RDMRQILIDLNG
+259 RDMRQILIELNT
-271 AMSGLTEEEKNNYMA
+271 AMAGLTEEEKNSYMA

-342 AFARFGSAI
+342 AVARFGSAI

-386 MINKLPIDDFMNGVG
+386 MINKLPIDDFMTGVG
-401 NMSAGVMDFLVTLT
+401 NMSSGVMDFLVTLT
-415 GGEGSID
+415 SGEGSID
-422 AFSNM
+422 SFSNM

-438 SIRSAIEVAQ
+438 SVKSAIEVAQ
-448 DFIKRGQEV
+448 DFISKGQEV

-462 GTLKNAIGNVMEK
+462 GTLKNAIGNVMDK

-511 SETAIP
+511 AETAIP

-539 WDGFLPTITAIGVAV
+539 WDGFLPTITAIGTAVA
-554 GAVKFYQ
+554 AVKFYKF
-561 LVTGIYSAAKAM
+561 VTGVYSAAKALT
-573 AILNIAKIK
+573 ILNIAKAK
-582 DIALTA
+582 DMALTL
-588 AIHGLYIQDAIVK
+588 AIKAMYIQDAIVK
-601 AASTAQTWAHVAAT
+601 AASVVQTYALVAAQAVWNVAAT
-615 KAAAA
+615 IGAGVTWALGAAFAFLTSPIGLVILAIGAIIAIGVLLWKNWDTVKEKA
-620 GQWLLNAA
+620 GQLGAWLGEKFN
-628 MNANPIMIVVLAIA
+628 
-642 ALVAGLIIAY
+642 
-652 NKSETFRNIVN
+652 
-663 KAFASIKV
+663 
-671 VAGNVLNAVI
+671 
-681 GFFKSAWEAIKETWN
+681 AIKESIGN
-696 TFKPYFVSIWNSI
+696 AIEGFKNKFPVAFAFIEGVFNGWKATIDGVIGGVKQVFQGVIDFVQGVFTGNWSQALEGLKS
-709 KIIFSV
+709 IFSGAFGAL
-715 VVSVLGGIF
+715 SSL
-724 RAAWD
+724 ALAPL
-729 VIKNIW
+729 N
-735 QAVKPFFQN
+735 AM
-744 IWLTIKNIFSVV
+744 
-756 GSVLGGFFRV
+756 
-766 AWSIIKGVWSVA
+766 KGV
-778 VLYFQMI
+778 
-785 WNNIK
+785 
-790 VVFSAVGN
+790 
-798 VIGAFFRTAWEIV
+798 VIGALSAVNVATNGKLSEIKNFFTTHLEGA
-811 KSVWNVVGAY
+811 KSTVVG
-821 FQMIFN
+821 ILD
-827 TIAGIFSVIA
+827 GIKNAFSEK
-837 SVLTGDFAGAWEAI
+837 LEAA
-851 KSIFAGFGAFFQ
+851 KSI
-863 TLWDSVVS
+863 VS
-871 IFGAVGSFFGTVF
+871 
-884 QEAWNMIT
+884 
-892 GIFGNI
+892 
-898 ITFFSGVWDSIVGI
+898 
-912 FTEIGVAIS
+912 
-921 DAISGAVKGA
+921 GA
-931 VNAVISGAAGIING
+931 VNAIKGFFNFKWELPKLKMPHFSIKGDFSLMPPKVPTMGVEWYKDGGIMTSPTMFGING
-945 FIAAINIAISAINAI
+945 NNAMVGGEAGAEAILPLSDLWNKMGGFIDSAIGASVKLLAERI
-960 PGVSISKLS
+960 EDYQMGTSRVPLSTLSDRIASSGYAVAGASGDGGAVSI
-969 PLSVPQ
+969 
-975 LATGGIVSDPTLA
+975 
-988 MIGEGKQSEAVVPLD
+988 
-1003 TLWDNLASFVDSA
+1003 N
-1016 LNRQGSVIGTALKL
+1016 
-1030 LSERMDDMLIGSV
+1030 
-1043 QTPVPALVD
+1043 
-1052 GISGVGSSRDDN
+1052 
-1064 ARQTEGITIT
+1064 

-1079 HFEGAAPTKDD
+1079 KFEGSVSKED
-1090 IVQAEKESQSE
+1090 IIQAEEMSQDK
-1101 FDKKMEQW
+1101 FDKLMRQW
-1109 LKRKRR
+1109 MKDKGRTR
-1115 VNF
+1115 F

>member
-85 SEYDKL
+85 SEYEKL

-240 AKAAFEDLGVAV
+240 AKAAFNDLGVAV
-252 YDNAGKM
+252 YDSAGNM
-259 RDMRQILIDLNG
+259 RDMRQILIELNT
-271 AMSGLTEEEKNNYMA
+271 AMAGLTEEEKNSYMA

-337 NTLKG
+337 DTLKG
-342 AFARFGSAI
+342 AVARFGSAI

-386 MINKLPIDDFMNGVG
+386 MINKLPIDDFMTGVG
-401 NMSAGVMDFLVTLT
+401 NMSSGVMDFLVTLT
-415 GGEGSID
+415 GGDGSID
-422 AFSNM
+422 SFSNM

-438 SIRSAIEVAQ
+438 SVKSAIEVAQ
-448 DFIKRGQEV
+448 DFISKGQEV

-462 GTLKNAIGNVMEK
+462 GTLKNAIGNVMDK

-511 SETAIP
+511 AETAIP

-539 WDGFLPTITAIGVAV
+539 WDGFLPTITAIGTAVA
-554 GAVKFYQ
+554 AVKFYKF
-561 LVTGIYSAAKAM
+561 VTGVYSAAKALT
-573 AILNIAKIK
+573 ILNIAKAK
-582 DIALTA
+582 DMALTL
-588 AIHGLYIQDAIVK
+588 AIKAMYIQDAIVK
-601 AASTAQTWAHVAAT
+601 AASVVQTYALVAAQAVWNVAAT
-615 KAAAA
+615 IGAGVTWALGAAFAFLTSPIGLVILAIGAIIAIGVLLWKNWDTVKEKA
-620 GQWLLNAA
+620 GQLGAWLGEKFN
-628 MNANPIMIVVLAIA
+628 
-642 ALVAGLIIAY
+642 
-652 NKSETFRNIVN
+652 
-663 KAFASIKV
+663 
-671 VAGNVLNAVI
+671 
-681 GFFKSAWEAIKETWN
+681 AIKESIGN
-696 TFKPYFVSIWNSI
+696 AIEGFKNKFPVAFAFIEGVFNGWKVTIDGVIGGVKQVFQGVIDFVQGVFTGNWSQALEGLKS
-709 KIIFSV
+709 IFSGAFGAL
-715 VVSVLGGIF
+715 SSL
-724 RAAWD
+724 ALAPL
-729 VIKNIW
+729 N
-735 QAVKPFFQN
+735 AM
-744 IWLTIKNIFSVV
+744 
-756 GSVLGGFFRV
+756 
-766 AWSIIKGVWSVA
+766 KGV
-778 VLYFQMI
+778 
-785 WNNIK
+785 
-790 VVFSAVGN
+790 
-798 VIGAFFRTAWEIV
+798 VIGALSAVNVATNGKLSEIKNFFTTHLEGA
-811 KSVWNVVGAY
+811 KSTVVG
-821 FQMIFN
+821 ILD
-827 TIAGIFSVIA
+827 GIKNAFSEK
-837 SVLTGDFAGAWEAI
+837 LEAA
-851 KSIFAGFGAFFQ
+851 KSI
-863 TLWDSVVS
+863 VS
-871 IFGAVGSFFGTVF
+871 
-884 QEAWNMIT
+884 
-892 GIFGNI
+892 
-898 ITFFSGVWDSIVGI
+898 
-912 FTEIGVAIS
+912 
-921 DAISGAVKGA
+921 GA
-931 VNAVISGAAGIING
+931 VNAIKGFFNFKWELPKLKMPHFSIKGDFSLMPPKVPTMGVEWYKDGGIMTSPTMFGING
-945 FIAAINIAISAINAI
+945 NNAMVGGEAGAEAILPLSDLWNKMGGFIDSAIGASVKLLAERI
-960 PGVSISKLS
+960 EDYQMGTSRVPLSTLSDRIASSGYAVAGASGDGGAVSI
-969 PLSVPQ
+969 
-975 LATGGIVSDPTLA
+975 
-988 MIGEGKQSEAVVPLD
+988 
-1003 TLWDNLASFVDSA
+1003 N
-1016 LNRQGSVIGTALKL
+1016 
-1030 LSERMDDMLIGSV
+1030 
-1043 QTPVPALVD
+1043 
-1052 GISGVGSSRDDN
+1052 
-1064 ARQTEGITIT
+1064 

-1079 HFEGAAPTKDD
+1079 KFEGSVSKED
-1090 IVQAEKESQSE
+1090 IIQAEEMSQDK
-1101 FDKKMEQW
+1101 FDKLMRQW
-1109 LKRKRR
+1109 MKDKGRTR
-1115 VNF
+1115 F

>member
-1 MAGNSEQELAIRIAG
+1 MAGSSEQELAIRIAG

-22 KQSFGMTEDGIS
+22 KQSLGMTEDGIS

-70 EQSMANTAGIAGATE
+70 EQSMANTSGIAGATA
-85 SEYDKL
+85 SEYEKL
-91 SKAAREAGKATTFT
+91 SKAARDAGKATTFT

-342 AFARFGSAI
+342 AVARFGSAI

-511 SETAIP
+511 AETAIP
-517 NITDALLK
+517 NVTDALLK

-539 WDGFLPTITAIGVAV
+539 WDGFLPTITAIGTAVA
-554 GAVKFYQ
+554 AIKFYKF
-561 LVTGIYSAAKAM
+561 VTGVYSAAKALT
-573 AILNIAKIK
+573 ILNIAKAK
-582 DIALTA
+582 DIAATIYINGLYAQDHILTGISIAKKYALIVSEKAHTVAQWASITATA
-588 AIHGLYIQDAIVK
+588 AWNTVAGIGATVTSALGVAFAFLTSPIGLVILAIGAIIAIGVLLWKNWDTVK
-601 AASTAQTWAHVAAT
+601 E
-615 KAAAA
+615 KA
-620 GQWLLNAA
+620 GQLGSWLGEKFNAIKESVG
-628 MNANPIMIVVLAIA
+628 NAIE
-642 ALVAGLIIAY
+642 GFK
-652 NKSETFRNIVN
+652 NKFPV
-663 KAFASIKV
+663 AFAFIEGVFNGWKATIDGV
-671 VAGNVLNAVI
+671 IGGVKQAFQGVIDFVQGVFTGNWSQALEGLKGIFLGAFGVLSSLALAPLNAV
-681 GFFKSAWEAIKETWN
+681 
-696 TFKPYFVSIWNSI
+696 
-709 KIIFSV
+709 
-715 VVSVLGGIF
+715 
-724 RAAWD
+724 
-729 VIKNIW
+729 
-735 QAVKPFFQN
+735 Q
-744 IWLTIKNIFSVV
+744 
-756 GSVLGGFFRV
+756 
-766 AWSIIKGVWSVA
+766 GV
-778 VLYFQMI
+778 
-785 WNNIK
+785 
-790 VVFSAVGN
+790 
-798 VIGAFFRTAWEIV
+798 
-811 KSVWNVVGAY
+811 VVGALSA
-821 FQMIFN
+821 IN
-827 TIAGIFSVIA
+827 VATNGKLS
-837 SVLTGDFAGAWEAI
+837 EI
-851 KSIFAGFGAFFQ
+851 KSFFTIHLEGAKN
-863 TLWDSVVS
+863 
-871 IFGAVGSFFGTVF
+871 TV
-884 QEAWNMIT
+884 
-892 GIFGNI
+892 
-898 ITFFSGVWDSIVGI
+898 VGI
-912 FTEIGVAIS
+912 LDGIKNAFSEKLEAAKNIVS
-921 DAISGAVKGA
+921 GA
-931 VNAVISGAAGIING
+931 VNAIKGFFNFKWELPKLKMPHFSIKGDFSLMPPKVPTMGVEWYKDGGIMTNPTLFGING
-945 FIAAINIAISAINAI
+945 NNAMVGGEAGAEAILPLSDLWNKMGGFIDSAIGASVKLLAERI
-960 PGVSISKLS
+960 EDYQMGTSRVPLSTLSDRIASSGYAVAGTSGDGGAVSI
-969 PLSVPQ
+969 
-975 LATGGIVSDPTLA
+975 
-988 MIGEGKQSEAVVPLD
+988 
-1003 TLWDNLASFVDSA
+1003 N
-1016 LNRQGSVIGTALKL
+1016 
-1030 LSERMDDMLIGSV
+1030 
-1043 QTPVPALVD
+1043 
-1052 GISGVGSSRDDN
+1052 
-1064 ARQTEGITIT
+1064 

-1079 HFEGAAPTKDD
+1079 KFEGSVSKED
-1090 IVQAEKESQSE
+1090 IIQAEEMSQDK
-1101 FDKKMEQW
+1101 FDKLMRQW
-1109 LKRKRR
+1109 IKDKGRTR
-1115 VNF
+1115 F